1 MPYLASFSRDGEAIN
16 NNEVYEGLASV
27 ALAMEHLNTGNG
39 TIIPEL
45 DGLNER
51 CSLQFY
57 TYSFDSMG
65 QEAVSVNTVL
75 EITDP
80 HNIDN
85 EELAPCA
92 FLSAT
97 GSPIA
102 IMTSTISDIK
112 QIPHISALATSSI
125 LDHPGFN
132 YFGRTIPNDR
142 ATSIP
147 LLQKLR
153 GWGVNHLGILNI
165 NDVYGNDFAD
175 AIRAASAG
183 PDFDTVAVNI
193 NVDFTPEGIE
203 RAIHQLK
210 NTKYTYFFAIIP
222 GRVLDDI
229 MTEAYKQGIAGSGLH
244 TWLFADGIDTYDI
257 VDRSFAKGSPLSN
270 AYKGSGLLEAS
281 AGERSL
287 QPTYDKFFAAMQN
300 LRNEQDLAF
309 IDSHLPWAS
318 DYVLNNEIPVN
329 HSKITDSDR
338 FLYWPGYVGPFLYD
352 ATVAIGMAACSASS
366 SSGVTNVT
374 GEEMFQNFIGMEFE
388 GASYN
393 VKFEDTGTRTAD
405 SALFSLTNFVL
416 DEETAEEEMQ
426 FLRVKTDIWGNGT
439 WYNVKVPFVFN
450 DGSTTP
456 PADLPPITVDQ
467 NHLSKGFRAVGGILC
482 AIIVCMSIGFGVWTF
497 KNRAVQVIRASQ
509 PIFLYI
515 IAVGTLLF
523 GISIIPLSV
532 DRGVGNEKGASIACM
547 AVPWFIAMGFS
558 LIFSALFTKTWRIYT
573 IMKNAKKFKRIKLT
587 VMDVIKPMAFLLS
600 LNIIILSVWT
610 AIDPLKS
617 NIEIARTDE
626 FDRALETYG
635 VCQSEHGRIFLPILV
650 CINLGCLLV
659 TVLQACRARHIS
671 TELSESKYI
680 LRALWIILYVSFLA
694 VPIIIIARDKAEAF
708 YFVVTG

>member
-1 MPYLASFSRDGEAIN
+1 MQYLLVVIIISLYIISISNAQTLNSLTSLSKLVDTVPPPNATTNNNDNINIIQNTSNGENIEVCYMPYLASFSRDGEAIN
-16 NNEVYEGLASV
+16 NNEVYEGLAAVSL
-27 ALAMEHLNTGNG
+27 ALEHLNTGNG
-39 TIIPEL
+39 TIIQEL
-45 DGLNER
+45 DGINER
-51 CSLQFY
+51 CPLQFY

-65 QEAVSVNTVL
+65 QETVAVNTAL

-85 EELAPCA
+85 EELVPCA

-97 GSPIA
+97 GSPIG
-102 IMTSTISDIK
+102 IMTSTITDIK

-125 LDHPGFN
+125 LDHPGFK

-142 ATSIP
+142 ATAIP

-175 AIRAASAG
+175 AIRAASG

-281 AGERSL
+281 AGKRSL

-309 IDSHLPWAS
+309 IDSHLPWPS

-374 GEEMFQNFIGMEFE
+374 GEEMFQNFIGMEFL

-393 VKFEDTGTRTAD
+393 VKFEDTGTRVAD

-416 DEETAEEEMQ
+416 DEETAEEEVK
-426 FLRVKTDIWGNGT
+426 FLRIKTDIWGNGT
-439 WYNVKVPFVFN
+439 WYNVKEPFVFN

-456 PADLPPITVDQ
+456 PADLPPITVDK

-482 AIIVCMSIGFGVWTF
+482 AIIVCMSIVFGVWTF

-515 IAVGTLLF
+515 IAIGTLLM

-532 DRGVGNEKGASIACM
+532 DRGASNEQGASIACM
-547 AVPWFIAMGFS
+547 AVGNEYDP
-558 LIFSALFTKTWRIYT
+558 
-573 IMKNAKKFKRIKLT
+573 
-587 VMDVIKPMAFLLS
+587 DVA
-600 LNIIILSVWT
+600 
-610 AIDPLKS
+610 
-617 NIEIARTDE
+617 
-626 FDRALETYG
+626 
-635 VCQSEHGRIFLPILV
+635 SE
-650 CINLGCLLV
+650 
-659 TVLQACRARHIS
+659 
-671 TELSESKYI
+671 
-680 LRALWIILYVSFLA
+680 LYEMVK
-694 VPIIIIARDKAEAF
+694 IDKAEKKIPSKQKQSTLTF
-708 YFVVTG
+708 SPI